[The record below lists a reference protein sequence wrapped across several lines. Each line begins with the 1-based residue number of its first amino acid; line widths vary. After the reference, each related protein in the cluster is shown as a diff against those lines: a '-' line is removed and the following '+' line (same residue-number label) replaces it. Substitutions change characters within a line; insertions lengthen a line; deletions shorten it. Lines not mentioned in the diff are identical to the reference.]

1 MPANLRELHPKG
13 PAPPALGWG
22 KGGGPCDLGAV
33 GAVRATQVRGTASTP
48 AQESWVFLPKGG
60 LSTDDVAGPVLGAE
74 GTLLTEFL
82 FCVQS
87 GSLPSAR
94 RCLPPA
100 TCPST
105 LGAHGKWP
113 SSPLHPTTNHWASTV
128 ARGLALEPALNNPVR
143 CPSTVC
149 ARWPRLTLQPDE
161 VASSPHSFS
170 LNCKNYTPTPSASVI
185 TASRPAILPSP
196 SQPLCHSTVIILH
209 PMKPQVSLS
218 AFHGG
223 GN

>member
-1 MPANLRELHPKG
+1 MPPPCHLPQHAGCSREM
-13 PAPPALGWG
+13 A
-22 KGGGPCDLGAV
+22 
-33 GAVRATQVRGTASTP
+33 
-48 AQESWVFLPKGG
+48 FLP
-60 LSTDDVAGPVLGAE
+60 TAPDYQP
-74 GTLLTEFL
+74 
-82 FCVQS
+82 
-87 GSLPSAR
+87 
-94 RCLPPA
+94 
-100 TCPST
+100 
-105 LGAHGKWP
+105 
-113 SSPLHPTTNHWASTV
+113 WASTV